1 MGFISLSPNSSTNF
15 KAREL
20 QSVSVIPRHGTHL
33 KLRLGKPFHNDLNT
47 SNQVALVAVNVIGYD
62 SFNEANSAIPTNT
75 DKDEALISICDDLS
89 FSMYV
94 DETICETIRKIELKK
109 TNAVNG

>member
-1 MGFISLSPNSSTNF
+1 M
-15 KAREL
+15 
-20 QSVSVIPRHGTHL
+20 
-33 KLRLGKPFHNDLNT
+33 
-47 SNQVALVAVNVIGYD
+47 ALVAVNVIGYD
-62 SFNEANSAIPTNT
+62 ISNGANSSKNEVSLNT

-109 TNAVNG
+109 TIAVSG